1 MDQPSTDGA
10 KASFLVSKS
19 AAGRGLKVANSG
31 RAGEEIFESDPSF
44 RHVPRIVQV
53 AKPFTAIESLAR
65 A

>member
-1 MDQPSTDGA
+1 M
-10 KASFLVSKS
+10 VSKS